1 LDVWEC
7 RDDLCIWNSWPD
19 LLCMEGIVY
28 SNGVGRMND
37 AFFIGVIVAVV
48 MFGALAMEIR
58 LLSFSDDEE
67 EQEDTSNRG

>member
-1 LDVWEC
+1 
-7 RDDLCIWNSWPD
+7 
-19 LLCMEGIVY
+19 
-28 SNGVGRMND
+28 MND